1 MCKEDVLLG
10 AEPNTNEI
18 EIKEFLNSMSIE
30 ERLKILQVNQ
40 TNLKKTKHSKKIL
53 E

>member
-1 MCKEDVLLG
+1 MFLPGVES
-10 AEPNTNEI
+10 NTNEI
-18 EIKEFLNSMSIE
+18 EIKEFANSMSIE

-40 TNLKKTKHSKKIL
+40 INLEKTKHSKKIL